1 MYLFRTSNHEKL
13 FLIFFFHFGFFLKEY
28 KKTQDKELLQ
38 EVFDYVIRE
47 LEISI
52 REIGY
57 GDVSVNKDVFGIKP
71 NLPVVRQAI
80 LSELNNMRQGTHST
94 KNRSM
99 VNGGGKKPWKQK
111 GRGVARAGT
120 IRSPLWKG
128 GGTVFGP
135 EPHSYNHKLSKKLSR
150 LARKSVLSSKAVDGD
165 LLVIDNFKLDDH
177 KTSGFYSILKN
188 LNLINR
194 KLTILIGDSGNRKLD
209 MSTRNL
215 RNVHLVYS
223 KNASTYDLIDCE
235 VLIIDQDSANMLSDS
250 LKD

>member
-1 MYLFRTSNHEKL
+1 MKL
-13 FLIFFFHFGFFLKEY
+13 NIKDINGK
-28 KKTQDKELLQ
+28 
-38 EVFDYVIRE
+38 
-47 LEISI
+47 SI
-52 REIGY
+52 
-57 GDVSVNKDVFGIKP
+57 GDVSVDKDVFGVEP
-71 NLPVVRQAI
+71 NLSAVRQAI

-94 KNRSM
+94 KNRAM

-135 EPHSYNHKLSKKLSR
+135 EPHSYAHKLSKKLSR
-150 LARKSVLSSKAVDGD
+150 LARKSVLSSKLLDGD
-165 LLVIDNFKLDDH
+165 LLVVDNFKLKDH

-188 LNLINR
+188 LNLADR
-194 KLTILIGDSGNRKLD
+194 KLTILTGDNGNRNLD

-215 RNVHLVYS
+215 NNVHLVNS

-235 VLIIDQDSANMLSDS
+235 VLVIDQDSINMLSDS